1 MVANITSSMFLKWAK
16 SPGIAG
22 ILIPGCTL
30 GSSGEIR
37 KIFPRDSDLIGLQG
51 GPPTAFS
58 KRCSS
63 VSTTTE
69 ISNTLVYPVVPQSVG

>member
-1 MVANITSSMFLKWAK
+1 MFPHPCFSNGL
-16 SPGIAG
+16 SPGTAG

-30 GSSGEIR
+30 GSSGKIR

-51 GPPTAFS
+51 GPPMAFL
-58 KRCSS
+58 KRYPS

-69 ISNTLVYPVVPQSVG
+69 SSNTLVYPVVPQSVG